1 MDHKSKLTMIRLKR
15 LASFGAEK
23 RIVVECVVVA
33 IAEAVVVAVAKC
45 VAIAVAAGCVVVV
58 VVIAAGELP
67 FPSSLLQGE

>member
-1 MDHKSKLTMIRLKR
+1 MDHELKLTMIRLKR

-23 RIVVECVVVA
+23 RIVVECIVVA
-33 IAEAVVVAVAKC
+33 IAEAVAVAEC
-45 VAIAVAAGCVVVV
+45 VVVAVAAGCVVVV